1 MSNKD
6 FYEEKKE
13 ENSVRYNFMVSTLA
27 KSPEQILKEIT
38 PHQMSC
44 LHAAVGVSGEA
55 GELLDSIKKYVIY
68 NKPLDLENVI
78 EELGDLEFYM
88 EDLRQR
94 VGITRKMCL
103 DRNEAKL
110 KKRYPEGFTDS
121 AARYRAD
128 KQLSPLDIDA
138 DTRAEGQRAAIY
150 HQSKDPSRS

>member
-1 MSNKD
+1 
-6 FYEEKKE
+6 
-13 ENSVRYNFMVSTLA
+13 MVSTLA
-27 KSPEQILKEIT
+27 KSPEKILKEIT

-44 LHAAVGVSGEA
+44 LHAAVGISGEA
-55 GELLDSIKKYVIY
+55 GELLDQIKKYVIY

-94 VGITRKMCL
+94 VGLTRKMCL

-121 AARYRAD
+121 AARFRAD
-128 KQLSPLDIDA
+128 KIKPDMIIHDEYEKQKDID
-138 DTRAEGQRAAIY
+138 AEGQRAAIY
-150 HQSKDPSRS
+150 HQSKERNEHS